1 MRLQAIAL
9 VLALAVVAAGC
20 GSKKAAAPPVSQ
32 TTTTT
37 ASTTTTSGAAATT
50 TTAAMT
56 TTAASTTTTSG
67 GGGSP
72 TFASS
77 ANCLQLRSI
86 GEKFSKALAATRG
99 TGKSS
104 LTDVASIYK
113 ALAQAAP
120 SEIRPDFETIAA
132 AFSTYADALSKSGY
146 TPGKTPTASQIAAL
160 QSLSKSFSS
169 PKLAAAEQHLSAW
182 GTKNCG
188 GLK

>member
-20 GSKKAAAPPVSQ
+20 GSKKSAAPSGGSAT

-37 ASTTTTSGAAATT
+37 ASTTTAT

-56 TTAASTTTTSG
+56 TTASTTTTAG
-67 GGGSP
+67 GGGT

-77 ANCLQLRSI
+77 KNCLQLKSI
-86 GEKFSKALAATRG
+86 GEKFAKAISATSG

-104 LTDVASIYK
+104 ITDVASIYK

-132 AFSTYADALSKSGY
+132 AFSTYADALRKSGY
-146 TPGKTPTASQIAAL
+146 TPGKVPTAAQIAKLSA
-160 QSLSKSFSS
+160 LSKTFSD

-188 GLK
+188 GLTTTTG